1 MEKYN
6 LEKLVKIECNDFA
19 KSKWYKYKKNRKFF
33 GIVTQKE
40 GIYFDIFDIYELSDT
55 YLGMEVP
62 KNHTLKNGV
71 VYENPEVI
79 LHYQAD
85 ITKVYYFNSLD
96 EAKKFTDEITA
107 IGRWQ

>member
-19 KSKWYKYKKNRKFF
+19 KSKWYKYKRSRKLF
-33 GIVTQKE
+33 GIVIQKE
-40 GIYFDIFDIYELSDT
+40 GIYFAIYELSDT
-55 YLGMEVP
+55 YLGLKVP

-79 LHYQAD
+79 LYYQAD
-85 ITKVYYFNSLD
+85 ISKVYYFNSLD
-96 EAKKFTDEITA
+96 EAKKFVDEITA
-107 IGRWQ
+107 IGSWQS